1 MQNKTLCSS
10 QEVPKL
16 SEVILNYTCVA
27 HYGCESCA
35 LLGNAVEEDNVCDGG
50 KIVDCSSILRP
61 CKKIDYLFGVDESD
75 LEDLEDEENEEDSNE
90 TSQLTKV
97 DISLQNELV
106 TYVEEYYTYDWQ
118 SFIGEVG
125 GTFGLFLGVSM
136 LTTIFDLIELAHRIF
151 KC

>member
-1 MQNKTLCSS
+1 METESDT
-10 QEVPKL
+10 
-16 SEVILNYTCVA
+16 ILTII
-27 HYGCESCA
+27 S
-35 LLGNAVEEDNVCDGG
+35 EDNVCNGG

-61 CKKIDYLFGVDESD
+61 CRKIDYLFGVDESD
-75 LEDLEDEENEEDSNE
+75 IEHEEDEEDSNE

-97 DISLQNELV
+97 DISFQNELV
-106 TYVEEYYTYDWQ
+106 TYVEEYFTYDWQ

-136 LTTIFDLIELAHRIF
+136 LTTIFDLIELMHRIF

>member
-1 MQNKTLCSS
+1 MFVFITENLWRIFWHDKWRSVFDVVQNFRYWNQNLIS
-10 QEVPKL
+10 
-16 SEVILNYTCVA
+16 
-27 HYGCESCA
+27 
-35 LLGNAVEEDNVCDGG
+35 EDNVCNGG

-75 LEDLEDEENEEDSNE
+75 IEHEEDEEDSNE

-136 LTTIFDLIELAHRIF
+136 LTTIFDLIELMHRIF
-151 KC
+151 KCWLI